1 MTFLQCHSD
10 FEEHNQVLGRVNNN
24 SKLIPEA
31 LGVPDR
37 VTPQLG
43 WVEVKDVPARGWLMI
58 MSMY

>member
-1 MTFLQCHSD
+1 MDGDDILQ
-10 FEEHNQVLGRVNNN
+10 NQVLGRVNNN

-37 VTPQLG
+37 VTPKLG